1 MWFLMRRFGLDAWC
15 GWLRR
20 DAAKDP
26 GPYIEN
32 RAAMIIARFGLFAVA
47 VIFIVVG
54 A

>member
-1 MWFLMRRFGLDAWC
+1 MRGLALATLFLGLC
-15 GWLRR
+15 LI
-20 DAAKDP
+20 DP